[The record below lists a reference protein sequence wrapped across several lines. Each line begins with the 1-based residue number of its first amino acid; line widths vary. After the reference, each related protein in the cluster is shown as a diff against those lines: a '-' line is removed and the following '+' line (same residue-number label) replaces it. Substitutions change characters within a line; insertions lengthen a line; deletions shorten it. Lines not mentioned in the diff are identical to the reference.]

1 MDGAADGPGND
12 DGGATGAGASHGS
25 DDADGAP
32 NGAAA
37 PAGRPSGSRGQAI
50 PAVSTTSN
58 PLDVSPP
65 LVSFWLFW
73 AQARSRRLA
82 RISRFLSD
90 LSRLRTIQYPIG
102 SAGNSLGAPT
112 HKTYKEAWVLFID
125 SDLKLAKQV
134 LLVFD
139 CLGRAAELGAS
150 VSLQTS
156 TDRSYD
162 LTGYAEGIG
171 VERFMRRIPAT
182 SPYVAAQK
190 FVCPLSR

>member
-1 MDGAADGPGND
+1 MLCRVL
-12 DGGATGAGASHGS
+12 ATRHRTVMKSSLALLILLLL
-25 DDADGAP
+25 
-32 NGAAA
+32 
-37 PAGRPSGSRGQAI
+37 PAH
-50 PAVSTTSN
+50 
-58 PLDVSPP
+58 
-65 LVSFWLFW
+65 
-73 AQARSRRLA
+73 LA
-82 RISRFLSD
+82 RAEPGFHYLGFNGRETLMLD
-90 LSRLRTIQYPIG
+90 LSRLKTIQYPIG

-125 SDLKLAKQV
+125 ADLKLAKQV

-190 FVCPLSR
+190 FVCPSIR